1 MVLFNKRCICTPLI
15 SEGKILFSFSF
26 FLLKYQLGHCGHMM
40 ICSLFLPSFMV
51 ENIFLSLIVHISI
64 FSQYLYVTLNLYH
77 ASNFHVLFSSIIN
90 IDSASS
96 YILDS
101 CTTFLLRL
109 YGSLL
114 LYENI
119 MISLLNSYYPYID
132 MLLYFSLCVLF
143 NTMLLV
149 GKYLHN

>member
-26 FLLKYQLGHCGHMM
+26 FLLNYQLGHCGHVM
-40 ICSLFLPSFMV
+40 ICSLFLPR
-51 ENIFLSLIVHISI
+51 L
-64 FSQYLYVTLNLYH
+64 
-77 ASNFHVLFSSIIN
+77 IN

-109 YGSLL
+109 YDNLL

-119 MISLLNSYYPYID
+119 MISLLNSYYPYIN

-149 GKYLHN
+149 GKYLKELNKR